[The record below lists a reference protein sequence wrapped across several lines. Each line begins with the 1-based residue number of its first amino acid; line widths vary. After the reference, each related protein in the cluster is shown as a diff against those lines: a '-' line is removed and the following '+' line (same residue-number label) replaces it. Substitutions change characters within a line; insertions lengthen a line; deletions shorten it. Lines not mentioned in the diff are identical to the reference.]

1 MESGIVEIL
10 HRLVIII
17 HVAAGSLTLIAGIA
31 NLVNKKGGRQHI
43 RWGRFY
49 FWCMFTIFVTS
60 LISLVFF
67 VNSPLVFLINV
78 FAFYQVFS
86 GRRVVLRKRLDLTRH
101 VAKLD
106 WGVAAGTSVFGV
118 GALLWSVSPLW
129 GGRDMNSLPLTILI
143 AWFSCFTI
151 YLAGNDIRYF
161 QNPSNDRRWWWYHHM
176 NYMIG
181 SFTSAVTAVIV
192 TNLHRLP
199 FIPLEIGWIFWL
211 LPGAIGLVGTAVWI
225 RYYRR
230 LFARQ
235 SGKTAKPEVK
245 QIELPRS
252 LAAGI
257 ISILLVGAIAVASI
271 LATRPPAP
279 APAAAPTDTF
289 SAARASQYVQAIN
302 QTPHPMG
309 SAAHAQ
315 VRDYLL
321 AQLRALGLEPET
333 QTATGV
339 QIGGNGAGSV
349 TNIMARIPGVPR
361 NAGDPISN
369 AARLTARVSSRA
381 VLLMSHYDSP
391 PTTPGANND
400 GANLGGILETIRA
413 LKAGAPLS
421 NDVIIF
427 ISDGEEFGSFGSQI
441 FIDKHPWA
449 QDVGVVL
456 NFDTRGTAGSSLLY
470 ETSAANGWLMREYA
484 RAAPRPFSNSLA
496 YEVYRRLPFDTDF
509 TVFKR
514 AGYAGFN
521 FAYIA
526 GYPYYHS
533 PLDTVDRLNQASLQ
547 SHGAQMLAV
556 TRHFGN
562 LDLSQTK
569 ASNAVYFDVLQRF
582 LVHYSSGLVWPFTL
596 VLLLAFAGICFWGV
610 RRGQMAWKGI
620 LSGLGGFALS
630 LAAGALVVTLIWQL
644 VNLLHP
650 DYAFLL
656 LDVYNNLV
664 YRLAFAALS
673 LGISA
678 LIYNRLFA
686 RQELLNLIAGAG
698 GLFLILLLLTGFLA
712 PGATYL
718 WAWPLFFLLLSLVYL
733 LRQPEPARL
742 RAQARDAVVLTLLSL
757 PAILILAPTAW
768 LISIALGVRYSGGM
782 AFFVLALLGLLLP
795 QMRWIA
801 GLNRRL
807 LPAGSLLA
815 AGIFL
820 VIGSVTS
827 SFDAQHPQP
836 DNLVYALDADT
847 GQAVWST
854 QAPRADDWTA
864 AYLRDGARAPLENI
878 FPGFPAY
885 QPLQKA
891 APAADI
897 PGPEITVLQNQITN
911 GQRDLRLR
919 IVSPRG
925 APVLRITLAT
935 GGGELAAA
943 SINGEPVVDLGS
955 RYINADWWRLIY
967 HAAPAEGVE
976 LSVQLPAAPDMVVQ
990 VTDQSYSWP
999 DLPGMAQPVRP
1010 PEYMVM
1016 PTPFVLGDVTLVARQ
1031 IVVP

>member
-1 MESGIVEIL
+1 MESSFVEIL
-10 HRLVIII
+10 HRLVIVI
-17 HVAAGSLTLIAGIA
+17 HVVAGSLTLIAGVV
-31 NLVNKKGGRQHI
+31 NLLNKKGGRQHI

-106 WGVAAGTSVFGV
+106 WGVAAGTSMFGI
-118 GALLWSVSPLW
+118 GALLWSISPLW
-129 GGRDMNSLPLTILI
+129 GGREMNSLPLTMLV

-199 FIPLEIGWIFWL
+199 FIPPEIGWIFWL
-211 LPGAIGLVGTAVWI
+211 LPGVIGLAVTFVWI

-230 LFARQ
+230 LFSRQ
-235 SGKTAKPEVK
+235 SGKTAQPVAKPIP
-245 QIELPRS
+245 IELPRS
-252 LAAGI
+252 LSATLIA
-257 ISILLVGAIAVASI
+257 LLLIVVVAVVSI

-279 APAAAPTDTF
+279 APAAAPADTF
-289 SAARASQYVQAIN
+289 SAVRASQYAQDIN

-321 AQLRALGLEPET
+321 AQLRDLGLEPEQ

-349 TNIMARIPGVPR
+349 TNIMARIPGQ
-361 NAGDPISN
+361 
-369 AARLTARVSSRA
+369 SSSQA

-400 GANLGGILETIRA
+400 GANLGGILETVRA
-413 LKAGAPLS
+413 LKAAPPLQ

-449 QDVGVVL
+449 QDVGVVF
-456 NFDTRGTAGSSLLY
+456 NFDTRGTGGASLLY
-470 ETSAANGWLMREYA
+470 ETSDSNGWMIREYA

-514 AGYAGFN
+514 ANYSGFN
-521 FAYIA
+521 FAYID

-533 PLDTVDRLNQASLQ
+533 PLDTVPRLNQASLQ
-547 SHGAQMLAV
+547 SHGEQMLAL

-569 ASNAVYFDVLQRF
+569 ANNAVYFDILQRF
-582 LVHYSSGLVWPFTL
+582 LVHYSSDLIWPLTL

-610 RRGQMAWKGI
+610 RRGQMTWKGI
-620 LSGLGGFALS
+620 LSGLGGFAIS
-630 LAAGALVVTLIWQL
+630 LLTGAALVTLVWQIIS
-644 VNLLHP
+644 LLHR

-656 LDVYNNLV
+656 LDTYNNLV
-664 YRLAFAALS
+664 YRFAFIALS
-673 LGISA
+673 LAVSA
-678 LIYNRLFA
+678 FVYNRLFV
-686 RQELLNLIAGAG
+686 RQQLLNLMAGVGA
-698 GLFLILLLLTGFLA
+698 LLLVLLLATSILA

-733 LRQPEPARL
+733 LWVRQDKPA
-742 RAQARDAVVLTLLSL
+742 QSGVRDAVLLTLLSL
-757 PAILILAPTAW
+757 PAILILIPTAW

-782 AFFVLALLGLLLP
+782 AFFVLVLAGLLLP
-795 QMRWIA
+795 QMRWVA

-815 AGIFL
+815 AGIL
-820 VIGSVTS
+820 LIAGSVTS
-827 SFDAQHPQP
+827 GFNAQQPQP
-836 DNLVYALDADT
+836 DNLFYALDADT
-847 GQAVWST
+847 NQAVWST
-854 QAPRADDWTA
+854 QAPRADGWTI
-864 AYLRDGARAPLENI
+864 AYLSEGSNAPLENI
-878 FPGFPAY
+878 FPGFSTY

-897 PGPEITVLQNQITN
+897 PGPEITVLENQVTN
-911 GQRDLRLR
+911 GVRDLRLR

-935 GGGELAAA
+935 GGGELTAA
-943 SINGEPVVDLGS
+943 SVNGEPITDLDS

-967 HAAPAEGVE
+967 HAAPASGIE
-976 LSVQLPAAPDMVVQ
+976 LSVQLPAVPNMVVQ

-1010 PEYMVM
+1010 PEYMTM

-1031 IVVP
+1031 ITVP